1 MGQTQETVTSLVKV
15 PWHILIG
22 FLSRLLFVA
31 FLPIGIF
38 MLMKAAILKIRGVEV
53 TESSELRASVD
64 AEMVGQKYFHQGH
77 TWAMATAGGTITIG
91 LDNFSQKIMGA
102 IDNIELPKAGR
113 FLKQGRIAW
122 RLHRGHRVLP
132 QIAPIDG
139 TIVEINKDLQQNPTL
154 ANQSPYERGWV
165 LKVRP
170 SRLKENLRNLLHG
183 QLADKWMELA
193 KSQLAARFPQSLGP
207 VYQDGGELIDG
218 VGNTLT
224 DEEWEIVKRE
234 FFL

>member
-1 MGQTQETVTSLVKV
+1 MAQTKEATVSLLKV
-15 PWHILIG
+15 PLNILIG
-22 FLSRLLFVA
+22 FFSRLLFVA
-31 FLPIGIF
+31 FIPIGIF
-38 MLMKAAILKIRGVEV
+38 MIIKVAVQKIRGVEIAS
-53 TESSELRASVD
+53 ESATRIALEH
-64 AEMVGQKYFHQGH
+64 EMVGQKYFHQGH
-77 TWAMATAGGTITIG
+77 TWAMATAAGTVTIG
-91 LDNFSQKIMGA
+91 LDDFSQKTIGA
-102 IDNIELPKAGR
+102 IDNIELPKVGR

-122 RLHRGHRVLP
+122 KLHRGSRVLP

-139 TIVEINKDLQQNPTL
+139 TVIEINDDLQKDPSL

-165 LKVRP
+165 LKVKP
-170 SRLKENLRNLLHG
+170 SRLKANLRNLLHG
-183 QLADKWMELA
+183 QLAEKWKELA

>member
-1 MGQTQETVTSLVKV
+1 MGQTNQAVTTLLKF
-15 PWHILIG
+15 PLNITIG
-22 FLSRLLFVA
+22 ILSRLFFVA

-38 MLMKAAILKIRGVEV
+38 MIIKAVVQKIRGVEIASALD
-53 TESSELRASVD
+53 TRTMMDPEL
-64 AEMVGQKYFHQGH
+64 VGQRYFHQGH
-77 TWAMATAGGTITIG
+77 TWATATAGGTVTLGI
-91 LDNFSQKIMGA
+91 DNFAQKVIGA
-102 IDNIELPKAGR
+102 IDDIELPKVGR
-113 FLKQGRIAW
+113 LLKQGRIAW
-122 RLHRGHRVLP
+122 KLHRGNRVLP
-132 QIAPIDG
+132 QLAPIDG
-139 TIVEINKDLQQNPTL
+139 TVVEVNNDLQQNLSL

-183 QLADKWMELA
+183 QLAEKWTELA

-224 DEEWEIVKRE
+224 EEEWEIVKRE